1 MCDDFIKNLLEVIA
15 VYKSQSFSTGNIH
28 DILFLRQ
35 LEIDLNE
42 ELNYDV
48 RKETASKSIDLV
60 VE

>member
-1 MCDDFIKNLLEVIA
+1 VIA